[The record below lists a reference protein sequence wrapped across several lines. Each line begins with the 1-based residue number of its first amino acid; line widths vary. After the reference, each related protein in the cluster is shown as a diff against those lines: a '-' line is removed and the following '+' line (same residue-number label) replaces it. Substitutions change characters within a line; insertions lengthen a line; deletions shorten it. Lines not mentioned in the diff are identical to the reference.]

1 MVKRKKS
8 KFTNKDFVRAIAEL
22 TELTMSNRKHIEV
35 LSDFF
40 FNYLDMKNDKN
51 DYVKYMEVKAD
62 ELLKESK
69 KGTNQVSGES
79 FQEEEE

>member
-1 MVKRKKS
+1 
-8 KFTNKDFVRAIAEL
+8 
-22 TELTMSNRKHIEV
+22 
-35 LSDFF
+35 
-40 FNYLDMKNDKN
+40 
-51 DYVKYMEVKAD
+51 MEVKAD